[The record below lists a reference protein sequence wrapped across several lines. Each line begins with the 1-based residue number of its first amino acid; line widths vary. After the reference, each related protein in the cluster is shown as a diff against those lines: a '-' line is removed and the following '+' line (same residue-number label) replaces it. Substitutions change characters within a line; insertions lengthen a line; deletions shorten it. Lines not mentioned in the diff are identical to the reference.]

1 MALTRPSFNQI
12 NSTVT
17 SLNDPLT
24 VVNKTATSASQDI
37 GFIFNRDGGATANVA
52 IVWDETNDQFVLVN
66 TSSSGA
72 TNANVT
78 ISSYA
83 NAQVNQLQAD
93 LVKNR
98 EQRYTTSNMMK
109 FNQLYTGA
117 AAGSYF
123 TQNEYQKIVTIIPA
137 SDSENYQVSGRILC
151 QNAGSIQTINFKA
164 ALRSGDP
171 LPDLSWSI
179 TYDQEH
185 NGTAHFKPQLW
196 TKETTTAG
204 FIFAIQKI
212 SSGSLYGTVTVDLDI
227 IPRSSGLL
235 DNVTVNTTQNS
246 EQTSID
252 AGYTAN
258 DMTLVKTVDSTDT
271 TFSGN
276 TSSIYFIGDGSQL
289 TNVGAGASYGNTQVG
304 TFLETYNGALLTVT
318 TANIGQIGYTDN
330 KVTTANIGQI
340 GFTNETVTQANVG
353 LKGYTD
359 SQLSAKSSLSGA
371 TFTGN
376 VSLGDSNYLN
386 IGAGPDLTVYHDGSN
401 SYIDDVGTGSIF
413 LRSGTTYFQNATGT
427 KTSISTNAGAGQ
439 SIYHNNALKLVT
451 TATGIT
457 VTGTVA
463 ATSYTGDGSALTGI
477 QATTVTA
484 TANNTA
490 DETVYLTFVDGAT
503 GSQGIETDTNLTYNP
518 STNILATTATS
529 AQYADLAERYT
540 ADQDY
545 EAGTVVVFSN
555 KDSDYELT
563 ESTRSHDR
571 AVAGVISTN
580 PAYLMN
586 STTEGVALALQ
597 GRVPCKVL
605 GPIQRGDL
613 VVTSNTPGTAQRLD
627 DSSYLPGVVIGKAL
641 GTIEDDSVQTIE
653 VVVGRL

>member
-137 SDSENYQVSGRILC
+137 SNSENYQVSGRILC
-151 QNAGSIQTINFKA
+151 QNAGEIQTINFKA

-204 FIFAIQKI
+204 FIVAIQKI

>member
-24 VVNKTATSASQDI
+24 VINKSATSASQDL

-78 ISSYA
+78 ISGYA
-83 NAQVNQLQAD
+83 DAQVNQLQAD
-93 LVKNR
+93 LIKNR

-137 SDSENYQVSGRILC
+137 GNSENYQVSGRILC
-151 QNAGSIQTINFKA
+151 QNAGEIQTINFKA

-212 SSGSLYGTVTVDLDI
+212 SSGTLYGTVTVDLDI
-227 IPRSSGLL
+227 IPRTSSLL

-252 AGYTAN
+252 SGYTAR

-289 TNVGAGASYGNTQVG
+289 TNVGAGASYGNTEVG
-304 TFLETYNGALLTVT
+304 TFLETYNGALLTVST
-318 TANIGQIGYTDN
+318 ANIGQIGYTDNKVSTANIGQIGYTDN
-330 KVTTANIGQI
+330 KVTTANIGQIGYTDNAVNTANIGQIGYTDNAVNTANIGQI

-359 SQLSAKSSLSGA
+359 SQL
-371 TFTGN
+371 
-376 VSLGDSNYLN
+376 
-386 IGAGPDLTVYHDGSN
+386 
-401 SYIDDVGTGSIF
+401 
-413 LRSGTTYFQNATGT
+413 
-427 KTSISTNAGAGQ
+427 AGAGGATAGGV
-439 SIYHNNALKLVT
+439 IYENSDDITSNYTLT
-451 TATGIT
+451 TGKNGMSVGPITIAGGVT
-457 VTGTVA
+457 VTV
-463 ATSYTGDGSALTGI
+463 
-477 QATTVTA
+477 
-484 TANNTA
+484 
-490 DETVYLTFVDGAT
+490 
-503 GSQGIETDTNLTYNP
+503 P
-518 STNILATTATS
+518 SGQRWVIL
-529 AQYADLAERYT
+529 
-540 ADQDY
+540 
-545 EAGTVVVFSN
+545 
-555 KDSDYELT
+555 
-563 ESTRSHDR
+563 
-571 AVAGVISTN
+571 
-580 PAYLMN
+580 
-586 STTEGVALALQ
+586 
-597 GRVPCKVL
+597 
-605 GPIQRGDL
+605 
-613 VVTSNTPGTAQRLD
+613 
-627 DSSYLPGVVIGKAL
+627 
-641 GTIEDDSVQTIE
+641 
-653 VVVGRL
+653 

>member
-24 VVNKTATSASQDI
+24 VINKSATSASQDL

-137 SDSENYQVSGRILC
+137 GNSENYQVSGRILC

-252 AGYTAN
+252 SGYTAN

-289 TNVGAGASYGNTQVG
+289 TNVAGASYGNTQVG
-304 TFLETYNGALLTVT
+304 TFLETYNGALLAVT

-386 IGAGPDLTVYHDGSN
+386 IGAGPDLTVYHDGTN
-401 SYIDDVGTGSIF
+401 SYIDDVGAGSLF
-413 LRSGTTYFQNATGT
+413 VRSGTTYFKNADGT

-477 QATTVTA
+477 AAGASAGGVIYENSDDITSDYTLTTGKNGMSVGPITIASGVTVT
-484 TANNTA
+484 
-490 DETVYLTFVDGAT
+490 V
-503 GSQGIETDTNLTYNP
+503 P
-518 STNILATTATS
+518 SGQRWVIL
-529 AQYADLAERYT
+529 
-540 ADQDY
+540 
-545 EAGTVVVFSN
+545 
-555 KDSDYELT
+555 
-563 ESTRSHDR
+563 
-571 AVAGVISTN
+571 
-580 PAYLMN
+580 
-586 STTEGVALALQ
+586 
-597 GRVPCKVL
+597 
-605 GPIQRGDL
+605 
-613 VVTSNTPGTAQRLD
+613 
-627 DSSYLPGVVIGKAL
+627 
-641 GTIEDDSVQTIE
+641 
-653 VVVGRL
+653 

>member
-24 VVNKTATSASQDI
+24 VINKSATSASQDL

-137 SDSENYQVSGRILC
+137 GNSENYQVSGRILC

-252 AGYTAN
+252 SGYTAN

-289 TNVGAGASYGNTQVG
+289 TNVAGASYGNTQVG
-304 TFLETYNGALLTVT
+304 TFLETYNGALLAVTTANIGQIGYTDNKVT

-386 IGAGPDLTVYHDGSN
+386 IGAGPDLTVYHDGTN
-401 SYIDDVGTGSIF
+401 SYIDDVGAGSLF
-413 LRSGTTYFQNATGT
+413 VRSGTTYFKNADGT

-477 QATTVTA
+477 AAGASAGGVIYENSDDITSDYTLTTGKNGMSVGPITIASGVTVT
-484 TANNTA
+484 
-490 DETVYLTFVDGAT
+490 V
-503 GSQGIETDTNLTYNP
+503 P
-518 STNILATTATS
+518 SGQRWVIL
-529 AQYADLAERYT
+529 
-540 ADQDY
+540 
-545 EAGTVVVFSN
+545 
-555 KDSDYELT
+555 
-563 ESTRSHDR
+563 
-571 AVAGVISTN
+571 
-580 PAYLMN
+580 
-586 STTEGVALALQ
+586 
-597 GRVPCKVL
+597 
-605 GPIQRGDL
+605 
-613 VVTSNTPGTAQRLD
+613 
-627 DSSYLPGVVIGKAL
+627 
-641 GTIEDDSVQTIE
+641 
-653 VVVGRL
+653 

>member
-24 VVNKTATSASQDI
+24 VINKSATSASQDL

-78 ISSYA
+78 ISGYA
-83 NAQVNQLQAD
+83 DAQVNQLQAD
-93 LVKNR
+93 LIKNR

-137 SDSENYQVSGRILC
+137 GNSENYQVSGRILC
-151 QNAGSIQTINFKA
+151 QNAGEIQTINFKA

-212 SSGSLYGTVTVDLDI
+212 SSGTLYGTVTVDLDI
-227 IPRSSGLL
+227 IPRTSSLL
-235 DNVTVNTTQNS
+235 DNVTVNTTQDS

-252 AGYTAN
+252 SGYTAR

-289 TNVGAGASYGNTQVG
+289 TNVGAGASYGNTEVG
-304 TFLETYNGALLTVT
+304 TFLETYNGALLTVS
-318 TANIGQIGYTDN
+318 TANIGQT
-330 KVTTANIGQI
+330 

-359 SQLSAKSSLSGA
+359 SQL
-371 TFTGN
+371 
-376 VSLGDSNYLN
+376 
-386 IGAGPDLTVYHDGSN
+386 
-401 SYIDDVGTGSIF
+401 
-413 LRSGTTYFQNATGT
+413 
-427 KTSISTNAGAGQ
+427 AGAGGITYTAGANAPSSPSTGDQ
-439 SIYHNNALKLVT
+439 WYDTDTDILYHYINDGTSSYWVDIASEATFDVNSVT
-451 TATGIT
+451 TNGNISQTETGAINSQSEGNYATRRYVLHGETTDASEVEIF
-457 VTGTVA
+457 VGGVSNSRIPI
-463 ATSYTGDGSALTGI
+463 ATD
-477 QATTVTA
+477 TTVTA
-484 TANNTA
+484 DAIFTARRTDTTGHSAGFKISVVADNFSGTTA
-490 DETVYLTFVDGAT
+490 DVGSVYEITV
-503 GSQGIETDTNLTYNP
+503 
-518 STNILATTATS
+518 
-529 AQYADLAERYT
+529 AD
-540 ADQDY
+540 
-545 EAGTVVVFSN
+545 
-555 KDSDYELT
+555 DS
-563 ESTRSHDR
+563 
-571 AVAGVISTN
+571 G
-580 PAYLMN
+580 
-586 STTEGVALALQ
+586 ALAVDAQADDTTDSLKILVQ
-597 GRVPCKVL
+597 GEASKNISWMC
-605 GPIQRGDL
+605 
-613 VVTSNTPGTAQRLD
+613 VVTT
-627 DSSYLPGVVIGKAL
+627 V
-641 GTIEDDSVQTIE
+641 E
-653 VVVGRL
+653 VSQ

>member
-93 LVKNR
+93 LIKNR

-137 SDSENYQVSGRILC
+137 SNSENYQVSGRILC

-204 FIFAIQKI
+204 FIVAIQKI

>member
-93 LVKNR
+93 LIKNR

-401 SYIDDVGTGSIF
+401 SYIDDVGTGSMF
-413 LRSGTTYFQNATGT
+413 VRSGTTYFQNATGT

-641 GTIEDDSVQTIE
+641 GTIEDDSVQPIE